1 VLAYAVEQRT
11 REIAIRMA
19 LGASR
24 KTVLLRTL
32 RYALTLAAI
41 GVAGGL
47 VASLGLTRFLVT
59 LLYGVR
65 PLDGVT
71 IAGAVVVLLGCCAF
85 AGLWPARR
93 AASIDPMRTLRA
105 E

>member
-1 VLAYAVEQRT
+1 
-11 REIAIRMA
+11 
-19 LGASR
+19 
-24 KTVLLRTL
+24 VLLRIL
-32 RYALTLAAI
+32 RFAMTLA
-41 GVAGGL
+41 VAGVTAGL
-47 VASLGLTRFLVT
+47 AASLVLTHFLKS

-65 PLDGVT
+65 PLDYAT

-85 AGLWPARR
+85 AGLGPARR